1 MINII
6 NYHQTY
12 LINKNII
19 NKNIQKVKKIKKI
32 NKIKINKIFFMKIN
46 NRKNNIIKNNFQNY
60 YRHHLLINL
69 IYLILVIMNIKLH
82 IYFLLLNSIVK
93 KEFKIKLYV
102 IAIII
107 LKSHIIKL
115 TDIIKYKILLNIYI
129 NMFIYKNKIRI
140 NHNKNLYNIKY
151 YSYILWM
158 ILFNNIIL

>member
-1 MINII
+1 
-6 NYHQTY
+6 
-12 LINKNII
+12 
-19 NKNIQKVKKIKKI
+19 
-32 NKIKINKIFFMKIN
+32 
-46 NRKNNIIKNNFQNY
+46 
-60 YRHHLLINL
+60 LINL

-129 NMFIYKNKIRI
+129 NMFIYKNKIKI